1 MLDGTRVQGG
11 QGAGSRRRRARLED
25 TVPAAPPVADE
36 IAFTID
42 LLNEVRRFVWARAKR
57 AGLMGQRA
65 ADVILAA
72 NELATNSV
80 RHAGGD
86 GRLLMWREDGTLV
99 CEVRDAGHITDP
111 LVGQRRPTPEQPS
124 GRGLWIVSQL
134 SDHVEI
140 RSSPGDTAVRFHIRL
155 S

>member
-1 MLDGTRVQGG
+1 MLDGTPVQDG
-11 QGAGSRRRRARLED
+11 QGPASRRRPRTRPEG
-25 TVPAAPPVADE
+25 AAPPAADE

-42 LLNEVRRFVWARAKR
+42 LLNEVRRFVSARARR

-111 LVGQRRPTPEQPS
+111 LVGQRRPTPDQPS

-134 SDHVEI
+134 SDLVQI
-140 RSSPGDTAVRFHIRL
+140 RSSPRGTAVRIHIRL